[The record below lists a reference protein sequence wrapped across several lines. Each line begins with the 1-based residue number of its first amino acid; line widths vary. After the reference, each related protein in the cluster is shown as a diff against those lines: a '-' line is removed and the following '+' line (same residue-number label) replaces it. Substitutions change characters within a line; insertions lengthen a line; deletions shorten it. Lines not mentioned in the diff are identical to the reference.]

1 MGAVTVGADSVDELD
16 AELAVLVAETEAIR
30 AAIAGDRSAFAQIY
44 ASFSPMVRG
53 IVLAQ
58 AGVVEAADLVQ
69 DVFLVA
75 LRRID
80 EVRDPTKFG
89 GWLATIARTRCID
102 ALRRRRKI
110 EPVDEDAWAS
120 ADPPRTDALTVL
132 RAIRGLPPSYH
143 ETLVMR
149 LVEGMS
155 PVEIATRTGMT
166 SGSVRVNLHRGLTL
180 LRARMGIGGDDDR

>member
-1 MGAVTVGADSVDELD
+1 MDVED

-30 AAIAGDRSAFAQIY
+30 AAIAGDRAAFAQIY
-44 ASFSPMVRG
+44 ASFAPMVRG
-53 IVLAQ
+53 IVLASV
-58 AGVVEAADLVQ
+58 GVVDAADVVQ

-75 LRRID
+75 LRRIE

-102 ALRRRRKI
+102 MMRRRRKL
-110 EPVDEDAWAS
+110 EPVDEQAWAS
-120 ADPPRTDALTVL
+120 KDPPRTDALAVL
-132 RAIRGLPPSYH
+132 RAIRRLSPSYH

-166 SGSVRVNLHRGLTL
+166 SGSVRVNLHRGLAL
-180 LRARMGIGGDDDR
+180 LRADMGIGVDDDR

>member
-1 MGAVTVGADSVDELD
+1 MESED
-16 AELAVLVAETEAIR
+16 AELADLVAEAEAIR

-44 ASFSPMVRG
+44 ASYSPMVRG
-53 IVLAQ
+53 IVLAT
-58 AGVVEAADLVQ
+58 AGVVDAADIVQ

-80 EVRDPTKFG
+80 EVRDPAKFG
-89 GWLATIARTRCID
+89 GWLASIARTRCID
-102 ALRRRRKI
+102 VLRRRRRI

-120 ADPPRTDALTVL
+120 KDPPRTDALTVL
-132 RAIRGLPPSYH
+132 RAIRQLAPSYH

-166 SGSVRVNLHRGLTL
+166 SGSVRVNLHRGMTL
-180 LRARMGIGGDDDR
+180 LRAQLQIGGDDGR